1 MTYNLVV
8 ATPIDG
14 ADVWSADVKLGWA
27 EQLRALSHDMPIQ
40 AVVTFAQDVV
50 RSRNRIVGIIL
61 RDYPETTHVL
71 WWDND
76 QYPEDRRVV
85 QAMLASGEDVIGAPY
100 TNKRSQY
107 AGYSSTASRRKPEI
121 DGIQEV
127 RALGFGFTMTTT
139 KGRRNMAEHSRI
151 YKDSSRPQT
160 FAGCVRS
167 VFDQVIPGAP
177 PEDDARLS
185 EDFSF
190 CKRWRELGGPLYVA
204 GPISRTSC
212 MQARRVTVPRT
223 SSEVQADAR
232 QGSYPPVGGYQ
243 HPVHT

>member
-1 MTYNLVV
+1 M
-8 ATPIDG
+8 
-14 ADVWSADVKLGWA
+14 
-27 EQLRALSHDMPIQ
+27 
-40 AVVTFAQDVV
+40 

-100 TNKRSQY
+100 TNKKEPVRWVQQY
-107 AGYSSTASRRKPEI
+107 EHLEDRPEI

-139 KGRRNMAEHSRI
+139 KCLRKMAEHSRI
-151 YKDSSRPQT
+151 YKDWPNLTHLPDVFGQ
-160 FAGCVRS
+160 

-190 CKRWRELGGPLYVA
+190 CKRWRELGGRCMLLVRSPNIVHA
-204 GPISRTSC
+204 GSK
-212 MQARRVTVPRT
+212 
-223 SSEVQADAR
+223 
-232 QGSYPPVGGYQ
+232 GYSAKDFK
-243 HPVHT
+243 